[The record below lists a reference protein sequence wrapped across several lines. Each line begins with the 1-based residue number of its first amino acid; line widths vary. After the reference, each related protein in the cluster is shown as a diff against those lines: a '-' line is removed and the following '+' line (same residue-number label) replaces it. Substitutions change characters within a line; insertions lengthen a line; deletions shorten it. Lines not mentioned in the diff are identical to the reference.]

1 VEWNGNLEFRSK
13 FEAKWFEKDA
23 CEVQLLK
30 ARKNALE
37 EGCHNLMKVQNKIL
51 GDLWEWG
58 MNVLGELEK
67 RIDNVKIEL
76 EKCKRKMI
84 SQESINQEHI
94 LYYKLEC
101 LPDQL
106 NVYWKQ

>member
-13 FEAKWFEKDA
+13 FEAKWFEEDA
-23 CEVQLLK
+23 CEVRLLK

-37 EGCHNLMKVQNKIL
+37 GCHNLMEVQNKIL

-67 RIDNVKIEL
+67 RIDNVKMEL